1 MKLKVSQ
8 KIHYESGPNM
18 TPLVDIVMVILIFMM
33 LTGTFVV
40 GQHYLQSEL
49 ASSRRG
55 DNSTNTPRLPD
66 ETLLQIRIDSLA
78 TGGWK
83 AQAGKIEVN
92 SAGPEDPIART
103 KLTRMLSDL
112 RVELEKEA
120 KTPVDKIQVVISP
133 GKTTKYKDLVE
144 VYSAAMEAK
153 FTKIAFS
160 EAR

>member
-8 KIHYESGPNM
+8 KIHYDAGPNM

-49 ASSRRG
+49 ATSRRVETSG
-55 DNSTNTPRLPD
+55 NTPRLPD
-66 ETLLQIRIDSLA
+66 ETLLQIRIDSL
-78 TGGWK
+78 TSGGWK
-83 AQAGKIEVN
+83 AQAGKIEVD
-92 SAGPEDPIART
+92 SAGPADTLARP
-103 KLTRMLSDL
+103 KLVRMLSDL
-112 RVELEKEA
+112 RDQLEKEA

>member
-8 KIHYESGPNM
+8 KIHYDSGPNM

-49 ASSRRG
+49 AASRRP
-55 DNSTNTPRLPD
+55 DSTTSATRLPD
-66 ETLLQIRIDSLA
+66 ETMLQIRVDTQP

-83 AQAGKIEVN
+83 AQAGKIEVE
-92 SAGPEDPIART
+92 SAGASDTLARP
-103 KLTRMLSDL
+103 KLIRMLSDL
-112 RVELEKEA
+112 RDQLEKEA